1 MTRVEI
7 ECLDLTYHNE
17 WMDQSGVDEAKSLN
31 VLVSGILVGETDTV
45 VKVSSLYSPETER
58 SGYLIIVPKGCI
70 VKRRDY
76 AGT

>member
-17 WMDQSGVDEAKSLN
+17 WMDQKDVDNAKSLN

-45 VKVSSLYSPETER
+45 VKVSALYSPETER

-70 VKRRDY
+70 VKRKDY
-76 AGT
+76 AQA